1 LQQFPLFFTVFLCGL
16 FPIIQPPC
24 PFPHNKKRLPLI
36 NINECMFL
44 VCCVLL
50 SIYLYMICPESTQTR
65 ESKGSTVEKQGGRV
79 SICLFL
85 SFSRFALSRW
95 CVRSFCMFPRR
106 NTSNIYIYIHMCQR
120 DLFVSCQ
127 HILFCSSGANT

>member
-1 LQQFPLFFTVFLCGL
+1 VFLCGL
-16 FPIIQPPC
+16 FPIVQPPC

-95 CVRSFCMFPRR
+95 CSDPFVCFQDGTPS
-106 NTSNIYIYIHMCQR
+106 TSIYIYTCASEIY
-120 DLFVSCQ
+120 LSLV
-127 HILFCSSGANT
+127 NTFYFALLGRTHKFM